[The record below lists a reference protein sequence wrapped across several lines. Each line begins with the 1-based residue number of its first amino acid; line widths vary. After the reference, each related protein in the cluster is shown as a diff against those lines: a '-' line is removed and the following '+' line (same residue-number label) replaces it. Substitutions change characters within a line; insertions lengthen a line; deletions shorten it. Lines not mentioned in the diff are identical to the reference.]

1 MAANFPISFRNQT
14 LRQHR
19 RTILFE
25 REKGILPAIQIFVE
39 LKNNIARAQAL
50 QASMYP
56 NLNKV
61 TVALG
66 KLRTAMRNAAAEY
79 LPLKLLRDTAVIDKR
94 IQSAEERAAYKAAK
108 EVRNTTRD
116 AYDKFYNEE
125 YAPIQKSIGEIHREI
140 YRLNRH
146 YETGEDGAP
155 GEKVRRE
162 FLMRCPAD
170 GCRGFLSTA
179 YKCGVCE
186 KSTCPDCLEILGD
199 KGCAD
204 VPFGAAEAHTCNPDS
219 IESAK
224 AIKKETRPCPKCAAR
239 IFKID
244 GCDQMWCTVEGCN
257 TAFSWNSGHIVSGR
271 VHNPHYYEW
280 LRRNGGG
287 AAPEREVGDIPC
299 GGLPPVWAFN
309 RCVMGLQQATS
320 EEKHKLLEMFR
331 NTTEFEER
339 LRDYP
344 ARRDAMAN
352 KEINILYLMNKLG
365 EDDWKRELEMKEAR
379 FNRKKEIGQILQT
392 LVTAAADMLQAI
404 WRTITEFDHKR
415 SDADPIEWI
424 RGSALPHMESLRTYT
439 NEAFV
444 RLGENLHMA
453 VPQVSDT
460 WAWSPSRALYKPQKP
475 TKIVPD
481 APSPTAAPA

>member
-1 MAANFPISFRNQT
+1 
-14 LRQHR
+14 
-19 RTILFE
+19 
-25 REKGILPAIQIFVE
+25 
-39 LKNNIARAQAL
+39 
-50 QASMYP
+50 
-56 NLNKV
+56 
-61 TVALG
+61 
-66 KLRTAMRNAAAEY
+66 
-79 LPLKLLRDTAVIDKR
+79 
-94 IQSAEERAAYKAAK
+94 
-108 EVRNTTRD
+108 
-116 AYDKFYNEE
+116 
-125 YAPIQKSIGEIHREI
+125 
-140 YRLNRH
+140 
-146 YETGEDGAP
+146 
-155 GEKVRRE
+155 
-162 FLMRCPAD
+162 
-170 GCRGFLSTA
+170 
-179 YKCGVCE
+179 
-186 KSTCPDCLEILGD
+186 
-199 KGCAD
+199 
-204 VPFGAAEAHTCNPDS
+204 
-219 IESAK
+219 
-224 AIKKETRPCPKCAAR
+224 
-239 IFKID
+239 
-244 GCDQMWCTVEGCN
+244 
-257 TAFSWNSGHIVSGR
+257 
-271 VHNPHYYEW
+271 
-280 LRRNGGG
+280 
-287 AAPEREVGDIPC
+287 
-299 GGLPPVWAFN
+299 
-309 RCVMGLQQATS
+309 
-320 EEKHKLLEMFR
+320 MFR

-365 EDDWKRELEMKEAR
+365 EDVWKRELEMKEAR